1 MQGEYMSCVTLG
13 DMEVMV
19 AGPDPTVCADQS
31 KRVARDLIVE
41 LGEYQAMGVL

>member
-19 AGPDPTVCADQS
+19 AGPDAAVCAGQAQ
-31 KRVARDLIVE
+31 RVARDLIVE
-41 LGEYQAMGVL
+41 LAEYEAMGVL